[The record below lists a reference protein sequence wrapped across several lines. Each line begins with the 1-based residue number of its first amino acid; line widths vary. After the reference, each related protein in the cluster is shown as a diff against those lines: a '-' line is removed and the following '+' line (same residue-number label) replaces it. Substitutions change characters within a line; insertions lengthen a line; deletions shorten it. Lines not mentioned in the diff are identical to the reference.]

1 SITPKGLTISGM
13 SAEDKFYD
21 GNTRATLLGGE
32 LVGVVAG
39 ERLSF
44 TGQSGQFASIAVGTH
59 DVSVSGL
66 SLVALENADI
76 NNYTVSIPENIRATI
91 NPQAGTDT
99 GAQQRDTVVNVPE
112 AQTPVLTSTPS
123 LVADARAADGVA
135 DAIPAPVAAPA
146 EPVAAEP
153 VEVETVEAETVEA
166 ETVEAEVVET
176 QTTAAEPAAVIDQPV
191 VRSSSVTING
201 ETVALSFS
209 QTAEVA
215 TLEVGDASMATDE
228 VIQPGLA
235 IYESSGGTTRLD
247 SVVDISDRGNS
258 VSATAGSADT
268 AQASIEMSSPVVE
281 QTSISLTNEEGIEE
295 TMEVSLLEDGTLV
308 IDMPANASVSDSRQ
322 ATLMGVAAAKR
333 AGVSVDRLKAVV
345 INRR

>member
-1 SITPKGLTISGM
+1 
-13 SAEDKFYD
+13 AE
-21 GNTRATLLGGE
+21 
-32 LVGVVAG
+32 
-39 ERLSF
+39 
-44 TGQSGQFASIAVGTH
+44 
-59 DVSVSGL
+59 
-66 SLVALENADI
+66 
-76 NNYTVSIPENIRATI
+76 
-91 NPQAGTDT
+91 
-99 GAQQRDTVVNVPE
+99 
-112 AQTPVLTSTPS
+112 
-123 LVADARAADGVA
+123 
-135 DAIPAPVAAPA
+135 PVAA

-153 VEVETVEAETVEA
+153 VEVETVEVETVEA
-166 ETVEAEVVET
+166 ETVETETVET
-176 QTTAAEPAAVIDQPV
+176 ETVEAETAEAETTEAETTEAETAAAEPAVVEQPQ

-268 AQASIEMSSPVVE
+268 AQASIETSSPVVE
-281 QTSISLTNEEGIEE
+281 QTSISLTNEEGVEE
-295 TMEVSLLEDGTLV
+295 SMDVSMLEDGTLV
-308 IDMPANASVSDSRQ
+308 IDLPANASVSDSRQ